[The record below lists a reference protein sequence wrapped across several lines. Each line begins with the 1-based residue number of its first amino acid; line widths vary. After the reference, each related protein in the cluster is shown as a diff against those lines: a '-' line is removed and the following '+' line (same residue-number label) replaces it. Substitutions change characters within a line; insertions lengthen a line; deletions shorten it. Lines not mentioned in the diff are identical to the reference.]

1 MLPFYERLEEYSK
14 DQSISVRT
22 MNEMGNHSY
31 WHFHQE
37 IEIIFTDG
45 GSGKCIVGDYLGH
58 YQPNELVIAGSFLP
72 HDFNYA
78 DDNEKTNMTLIHFN
92 PKLVGGILEFAPI
105 RALLD
110 SARYG
115 LSFRNIPPTLVAQ
128 IKSLEALEPARRVIG
143 VFELLATLASRV
155 DQGSRLSSI
164 DFSPDAMDDRSGR
177 RLNAVVEHI
186 TANQHRPI
194 AVDEMATLCNL
205 SVPAFC
211 RWFKQVFQ
219 CSFVAY
225 MTERRIE
232 QACRLLETSDLSV
245 SAIGDQ
251 VGFESYSNFNRA
263 FTKMKQVPPRE
274 YLRAT
279 I

>member
-1 MLPFYERLEEYSK
+1 M
-14 DQSISVRT
+14 
-22 MNEMGNHSY
+22 
-31 WHFHQE
+31 
-37 IEIIFTDG
+37 
-45 GSGKCIVGDYLGH
+45 
-58 YQPNELVIAGSFLP
+58 
-72 HDFNYA
+72 
-78 DDNEKTNMTLIHFN
+78 
-92 PKLVGGILEFAPI
+92 
-105 RALLD
+105 
-110 SARYG
+110 
-115 LSFRNIPPTLVAQ
+115 
-128 IKSLEALEPARRVIG
+128 IG

-274 YLRAT
+274 YRRAT
-279 I
+279 V

>member
-22 MNEMGNHSY
+22 MTEMGNYAY

-37 IEIIFTDG
+37 IEIVFSGT
-45 GSGKCIVGDYLGH
+45 GSGKCIVGDFVGH
-58 YQPNELVIAGSFLP
+58 YQPNELAIAGSFLP

-78 DDNEKTNMTLIHFN
+78 DNNANTNMTLIHFN

-110 SARYG
+110 KARYG
-115 LSFRNIPPTLVAQ
+115 LSFKHLPESMVAQ
-128 IKSLEALEPARRVIG
+128 ITELESLEPARRVIG
-143 VFELLATLASRV
+143 VFDLLATLASQL
-155 DQGSRLSSI
+155 DTATQLSSI
-164 DFSPDAMDDRSGR
+164 DFSPDTMDDRSGK
-177 RLNAVVEHI
+177 RLNSVVEHI

-194 AVDEMATLCNL
+194 AVDEMARLCNL

-263 FTKMKQVPPRE
+263 FTKMKQLPPRE
-274 YLRAT
+274 YRRAAL
-279 I
+279 